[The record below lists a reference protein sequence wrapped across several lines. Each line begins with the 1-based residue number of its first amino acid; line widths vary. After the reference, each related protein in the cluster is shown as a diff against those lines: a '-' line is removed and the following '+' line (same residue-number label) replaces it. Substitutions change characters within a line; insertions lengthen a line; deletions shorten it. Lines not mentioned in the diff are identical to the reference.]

1 VKTAKGFMS
10 FYTNPQTVTTCAT
23 SLDIDTAKKGHGMIP
38 ITHHDLSACLSAVA
52 PCELVGMTLLRQGSP
67 HLVPPDIPRDVLRE
81 AVTEIIAYTQRCAVA
96 AQRLRDLAPIPLMN
110 LTFAGYAL

>member
-1 VKTAKGFMS
+1 MS
-10 FYTNPQTVTTCAT
+10 FYTNPQTVTTRVT
-23 SLDIDTAKKGHGMIP
+23 SLDIDTAKKGHDMIP

-67 HLVPPDIPRDVLRE
+67 QLVPPDIPRDVLRE
-81 AVTEIIAYTQRCAVA
+81 AVTEIIAYTQRCSA
-96 AQRLRDLAPIPLMN
+96 ATHRLRDLSPVPLMN